1 MIKKIIEFL
10 SKVKCKLQCCFKS
23 NCTLNDSII
32 EKHEIIYKFSTE
44 V

>member
-23 NCTLNDSII
+23 KCSLNDSVNNN
-32 EKHEIIYKFSTE
+32 EEIIYKFSTQ